1 MDSQV
6 ARDGRLMELVDE
18 KWRDDKLP
26 MEEVAVPQME
36 LPEIEPDNGPTNET
50 LKEQEQKWSDLALS
64 ALHDQPPATTN
75 NWLMVIYI
83 NLADVGRDA
92 IYTSTVKSAWIIFVK
107 IIDPKDWKNC
117 SHVSSSRQVAIH
129 IGNRFKFCW
138 SLHVP

>member
-64 ALHDQPPATTN
+64 ALHDQPPTTSN
-75 NWLMVIYI
+75 HWFLTLSAPQILMEHWV
-83 NLADVGRDA
+83 
-92 IYTSTVKSAWIIFVK
+92 AWRRMY
-107 IIDPKDWKNC
+107 C
-117 SHVSSSRQVAIH
+117 Y
-129 IGNRFKFCW
+129 
-138 SLHVP
+138 SLS

>member
-1 MDSQV
+1 MTYFWHVRECNIDEINDLFRFNARKAVMDSQV

-75 NWLMVIYI
+75 N
-83 NLADVGRDA
+83 
-92 IYTSTVKSAWIIFVK
+92 
-107 IIDPKDWKNC
+107 
-117 SHVSSSRQVAIH
+117 
-129 IGNRFKFCW
+129 
-138 SLHVP
+138 

>member
-75 NWLMVIYI
+75 NWLVAIYMYQ
-83 NLADVGRDA
+83 LCGQDVN
-92 IYTSTVKSAWIIFVK
+92 YTSTVKVPGLYLLNKLIQRLEALFYIL
-107 IIDPKDWKNC
+107 P
-117 SHVSSSRQVAIH
+117 SSRQDIW
-129 IGNRFKFCW
+129 NSFRFC
-138 SLHVP
+138 

>member
-1 MDSQV
+1 MINDLFRFNARKAVMDSQV

-75 NWLMVIYI
+75 N
-83 NLADVGRDA
+83 
-92 IYTSTVKSAWIIFVK
+92 
-107 IIDPKDWKNC
+107 
-117 SHVSSSRQVAIH
+117 
-129 IGNRFKFCW
+129 
-138 SLHVP
+138 

>member
-75 NWLMVIYI
+75 NWLV
-83 NLADVGRDA
+83 A
-92 IYTSTVKSAWIIFVK
+92 IYMYQLCGQDVNYTSPVKVPGFFVLK
-107 IIDPKDWKNC
+107 QIDPET
-117 SHVSSSRQVAIH
+117 
-129 IGNRFKFCW
+129 W
-138 SLHVP
+138 SIVLYFTQFQTRHLEQFQILLVIAT

>member
-1 MDSQV
+1 MDPDQQPTQIDYFCVPTLQKQKKKEAMDSQV

-64 ALHDQPPATTN
+64 ALHDQPPTTAN
-75 NWLMVIYI
+75 
-83 NLADVGRDA
+83 
-92 IYTSTVKSAWIIFVK
+92 
-107 IIDPKDWKNC
+107 
-117 SHVSSSRQVAIH
+117 H
-129 IGNRFKFCW
+129 
-138 SLHVP
+138 